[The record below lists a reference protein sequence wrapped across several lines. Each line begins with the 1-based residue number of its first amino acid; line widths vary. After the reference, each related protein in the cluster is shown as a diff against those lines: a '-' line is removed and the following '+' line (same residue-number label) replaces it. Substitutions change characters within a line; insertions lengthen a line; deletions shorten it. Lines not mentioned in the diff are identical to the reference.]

1 MTLEELIISFV
12 RIFAS
17 LIVFKFNFFGAI
29 LVILIDFSDLFMMN
43 LISLGGVRNYQ
54 LLDKFL
60 DLFYIVYFLLI
71 TLRWHK
77 ILRNIS
83 ILLFI
88 FRILGFILFEFF
100 QNRIILFIF
109 PNIFEFWFI
118 GITLLFLFRSKISKR
133 KIIIVIFVSTALK
146 LIQEYILHVCLQFL
160 RTSVISGTGRSC
172 LVAMLV

>member
-100 QNRIILFIF
+100 QSRIILFIF

-133 KIIIVIFVSTALK
+133 KIIIVI
-146 LIQEYILHVCLQFL
+146 
-160 RTSVISGTGRSC
+160 
-172 LVAMLV
+172 

>member
-100 QNRIILFIF
+100 QSRIILFIF

-146 LIQEYILHVCLQFL
+146 LIQEYILHVWKVLDNYRAVDVFNSFVEL
-160 RTSVISGTGRSC
+160 F
-172 LVAMLV
+172 

>member
-88 FRILGFILFEFF
+88 FRILRFILFEFF
-100 QNRIILFIF
+100 QSRIILFIF

-118 GITLLFLFRSKISKR
+118 GITLLFLFRSKIYKR

-146 LIQEYILHVCLQFL
+146 LIQEYILHVWKVLDNYRAVDVFNSFVEL
-160 RTSVISGTGRSC
+160 F
-172 LVAMLV
+172 